1 MKKLNTRMI
10 TVIGV
15 LIAMEVILSRFLSI
29 NAPSVKI
36 GFAFVPCALCAVLFG
51 LAPTVILEILA
62 DLLGAT
68 LFPSGSFFPGFTL
81 TAALRGLSYGLL
93 LGKKQS
99 PARIL
104 IAVVINQLALG
115 LCMNTLWISILY
127 GSSFGA
133 LLVTRMVQSLVLIP
147 VELVVITAVVKFGK
161 RVKKA

>member
-51 LAPTVILEILA
+51 LAPTVILEVLA

-93 LGKKQS
+93 LGKKQT

-104 IAVVINQLALG
+104 LVVLFNQLVLG
-115 LCMNTLWISILY
+115 LCVNTLWISILY
-127 GSSFGA
+127 GSPYWG
-133 LLVTRMVQSLVLIP
+133 LVGLRLAQCLPLIP
-147 VELVVITAVVKFGK
+147 VEFVVITAIAKFGK
-161 RVKKA
+161 RIKV

>member
-10 TVIGV
+10 TVIGLLV
-15 LIAMEVILSRFLSI
+15 AIEVVLSRFLSI
-29 NAPSVKI
+29 NAPSFKI
-36 GFAFVPCALCAVLFG
+36 GFAFVPCALCAMLFG
-51 LAPTVILEILA
+51 LGPTVILEVLA

-93 LGKKQS
+93 LGKKQT

-104 IAVVINQLALG
+104 LCVLFNQLVLG
-115 LCMNTLWISILY
+115 LCVNTLWISILY

-133 LLVTRMVQSLVLIP
+133 LMLTRVVQCLVLIP
-147 VELVVITAVVKFGK
+147 VEFVVITAISKFGK
-161 RVKKA
+161 RIKV